1 LVARELGRVHG
12 AYVNLF
18 AGIVN
23 PASLAVYN
31 QLDIRQELWDQ
42 LQSKRLPALRRE
54 VQSLSRA
61 LTDPPDLYNKPIPKM
76 KLVLKILSKIDATM
90 GKIKLVIACVGPRL
104 VRGDIRHD
112 KDFKNLKIFNCHRIA
127 DCIYIIN
134 DKVCELLET
143 YRLLIEESGHIFDHQ
158 SESVD
163 DVLMRTFTCSFWID
177 GTIEGMD
184 RWELHHV
191 QDEWRTGLDSINE
204 TLAVFYQFVAACSEE
219 HNAHLIRVKVPNKN
233 PTCQPGEDANMRSE
247 SLPEPIFSPP
257 TFRIL
262 EPRSVIAAL
271 KIARLLLGK
280 LLEISKDTKNFRMR
294 SDLTSREL
302 DVFVTMTN
310 TLAASFR
317 TLVYSLSPS
326 MSRGQD
332 NSPMII
338 QQSLSHL
345 QASPRVILLMMNSI
359 FLPVLDRADDF
370 PSPIVSHKV
379 WFRRWNNLHNLAI
392 RVFHGFGYY
401 VPLS

>member
-1 LVARELGRVHG
+1 MANSQESGLVDSFNSLGTDDSPQQIKHYEGLVARELGRVHG

-219 HNAHLIRVKVPNKN
+219 HNAHLIRVK
-233 PTCQPGEDANMRSE
+233 A
-247 SLPEPIFSPP
+247 
-257 TFRIL
+257 
-262 EPRSVIAAL
+262 RSVIAAL

>member
-1 LVARELGRVHG
+1 MANSQESGLVDSFNSLGTDDSPHQIKHYEGLVARELGRVHG

-219 HNAHLIRVKVPNKN
+219 HNAHLIRVKG
-233 PTCQPGEDANMRSE
+233 TS
-247 SLPEPIFSPP
+247 SPE
-257 TFRIL
+257 
-262 EPRSVIAAL
+262 
-271 KIARLLLGK
+271 
-280 LLEISKDTKNFRMR
+280 
-294 SDLTSREL
+294 
-302 DVFVTMTN
+302 
-310 TLAASFR
+310 
-317 TLVYSLSPS
+317 
-326 MSRGQD
+326 
-332 NSPMII
+332 
-338 QQSLSHL
+338 
-345 QASPRVILLMMNSI
+345 
-359 FLPVLDRADDF
+359 
-370 PSPIVSHKV
+370 
-379 WFRRWNNLHNLAI
+379 
-392 RVFHGFGYY
+392 
-401 VPLS
+401 

>member
-1 LVARELGRVHG
+1 
-12 AYVNLF
+12 
-18 AGIVN
+18 
-23 PASLAVYN
+23 
-31 QLDIRQELWDQ
+31 
-42 LQSKRLPALRRE
+42 
-54 VQSLSRA
+54 
-61 LTDPPDLYNKPIPKM
+61 M

-219 HNAHLIRVKVPNKN
+219 HNAHLIRVK
-233 PTCQPGEDANMRSE
+233 
-247 SLPEPIFSPP
+247 EPIFSP
-257 TFRIL
+257 
-262 EPRSVIAAL
+262 
-271 KIARLLLGK
+271 
-280 LLEISKDTKNFRMR
+280 
-294 SDLTSREL
+294 
-302 DVFVTMTN
+302 
-310 TLAASFR
+310 
-317 TLVYSLSPS
+317 
-326 MSRGQD
+326 Q
-332 NSPMII
+332 
-338 QQSLSHL
+338 H
-345 QASPRVILLMMNSI
+345 
-359 FLPVLDRADDF
+359 
-370 PSPIVSHKV
+370 
-379 WFRRWNNLHNLAI
+379 
-392 RVFHGFGYY
+392 FGYWNVDDISNNNDSSNQY
-401 VPLS
+401 FKLAFGKAVGDFERYKRLQDEV